1 MLIAITIFTLAGGAV
16 LGLRYKVFILVPAV
30 LFAILAVIG
39 ASVARG
45 AGIWTIV
52 LEVLVGA
59 TALQLGYVGGSAF
72 TLVRSVRK
80 PSRVRPTPAH
90 LVDPGNV
97 RIGGESRSFG
107 PVTVSMRNST
117 R

>member
-59 TALQLGYVGGSAF
+59 TALQLGYVGGKRIHFGAK
-72 TLVRSVRK
+72 RPQAQPC
-80 PSRVRPTPAH
+80 PS
-90 LVDPGNV
+90 DP
-97 RIGGESRSFG
+97 RA
-107 PVTVSMRNST
+107 PC
-117 R
+117 